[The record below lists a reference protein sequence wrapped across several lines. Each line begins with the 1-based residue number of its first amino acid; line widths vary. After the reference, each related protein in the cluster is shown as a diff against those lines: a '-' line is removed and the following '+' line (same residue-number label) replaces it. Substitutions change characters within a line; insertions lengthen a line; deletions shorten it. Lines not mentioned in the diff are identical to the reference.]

1 MFPLIS
7 KRPHTQSEAQAFF
20 NESHPSP
27 WAGTIAGLIAVTSVA
42 STLVML
48 FTI

>member
-7 KRPHTQSEAQAFF
+7 KRSHTRSEAQAFF

-27 WAGTIAGLIAVTSVA
+27 WAGTIAGFIAVTSVA